1 MSSLLPFDSTTIDAL
16 VRFGNV
22 LNTRLNRNSCDFEIP
37 RGDYGL
43 RLEQNV
49 VDDNTFDVFVPYV
62 HKITGRRH
70 EFRYPASQNLRAHED
85 ALWDFL
91 NDVVLNDLD
100 EYVRFMLPFS
110 SDLCELL
117 PNITLAMSVEEG
129 NMIELA
135 VTRYGKKKDPTEK
148 TFKCPFK
155 SPSSIVKSII
165 AFATSKKKSERR
177 RTASH
182 TERGVINRYSNGIG
196 VASSSIGRKSGSSSQ
211 QSVPSR
217 TIAKKSCR

>member
-1 MSSLLPFDSTTIDAL
+1 MCDDDQDGICAICQGSLNDGPTFTIPTCHHEFHTACLFENYCHGNISCAICRTLPITNL
-16 VRFGNV
+16 NV
-22 LNTRLNRNSCDFEIP
+22 
-37 RGDYGL
+37 
-43 RLEQNV
+43 
-49 VDDNTFDVFVPYV
+49 DNTLDNIARSYDDINQRDEERF
-62 HKITGRRH
+62 
-70 EFRYPASQNLRAHED
+70 FR
-85 ALWDFL
+85 
-91 NDVVLNDLD
+91 
-100 EYVRFMLPFS
+100 
-110 SDLCELL
+110 
-117 PNITLAMSVEEG
+117 
-129 NMIELA
+129 
-135 VTRYGKKKDPTEK
+135 KDPTEK

-155 SPSSIVKSII
+155 SPSSVVKSII